1 MSAEHCCACDDSG
14 NLCPGCNQ
22 APEDA
27 DRSGF
32 SPVFPPRAPVSVQA
46 GWDRWAK
53 THEFDI
59 QCD

>member
-46 GWDRWAK
+46 GWDR
-53 THEFDI
+53 
-59 QCD
+59 